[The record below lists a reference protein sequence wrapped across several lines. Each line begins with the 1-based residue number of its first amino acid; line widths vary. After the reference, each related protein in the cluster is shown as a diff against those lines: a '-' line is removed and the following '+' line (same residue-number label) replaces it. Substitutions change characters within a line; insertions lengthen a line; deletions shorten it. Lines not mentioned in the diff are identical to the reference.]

1 MSANSIFAFDVYG
14 TLFNIQ
20 SVDATCEEHFP
31 GQGES
36 IGQLWRQKQIQYSF
50 LRQAMGK
57 YVPFSSVTKDAL
69 RFSLAAHHADW
80 TLETEQ
86 KLMKAYN
93 HLSLFEESMHVL
105 QKLKDQSATLIVFS
119 NGSRDMLEPLLE
131 QAGLNDYLDHI
142 ISVDDI
148 KQFKP
153 SPASYQLV
161 LDTARVPR
169 HEITFLS
176 SNGWDIS
183 GAKAFGFTTA
193 WINRS
198 EQPTEELQLP
208 PDYQYTTLT
217 PLIEG

>member
-20 SVDATCEEHFP
+20 SVDTVCEEHFP

-69 RFSLAAHHADW
+69 RFSLSAHHVDW
-80 TLETEQ
+80 TPETEQ
-86 KLMKAYN
+86 KLMTAYN
-93 HLSLFEESMHVL
+93 HLSLFEESLHVL

>member
-20 SVDATCEEHFP
+20 SVDATCEKYFP
-31 GQGES
+31 GHGES

-57 YVPFSSVTKDAL
+57 YVPFSSVTRDAL
-69 RFSLAAHHADW
+69 RFSLAAHHLEWTAD
-80 TLETEQ
+80 TEQ
-86 KLMKAYN
+86 TLMEAYN
-93 HLSLFEESMHVL
+93 HLSLYEESLHVL
-105 QKLKDQSATLIVFS
+105 QKLKDQSSTLIVFS

-131 QAGLNDYLDHI
+131 QSGLNDYLDHV

-153 SPASYQLV
+153 SPASYQLILETV
-161 LDTARVPR
+161 GAPR
-169 HEITFLS
+169 HEVTFLS

-198 EQPTEELQLP
+198 EQPIEELQLP
-208 PDYQYTTLT
+208 PDYQYTTLA
-217 PLIEG
+217 PLTQD